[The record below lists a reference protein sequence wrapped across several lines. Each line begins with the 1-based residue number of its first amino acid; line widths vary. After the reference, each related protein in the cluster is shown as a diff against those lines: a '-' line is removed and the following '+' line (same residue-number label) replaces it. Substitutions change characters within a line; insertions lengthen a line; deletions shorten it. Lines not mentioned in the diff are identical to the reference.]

1 MRSRGRLRACALGLG
16 YVGVAAAALAASPA
30 LALWEDK
37 LTPFVEQKVAR
48 DDNVF
53 RAPSPTAD
61 TYSTTSLGFTLD
73 VPVSRQRFQ
82 ASYTWSATR
91 YSQLSDLDFNGHDAR
106 AIWLWQV
113 GNDLSGQ
120 LGYTDNFALAPFQY
134 TQSRIPDPLRT
145 RTAFL
150 NAAQLLTPRWRIQ
163 SGAGVF
169 DQKNGAPVPP
179 NGVPT
184 FQLSDINIASA
195 DASLSYVTPA
205 NNSIGLSGR
214 LEGARFPNRNFAEG
228 IGAPF
233 DDSYRQTS
241 VGLIGDWTVTGVSR
255 VAARA
260 SHVSRRYPNTP
271 QSNLDGYTAVAE
283 YDWKVTGKL
292 TLAGVVRRDISPFQ
306 DIQSTFVLVRGVTVR
321 PTLAVTEKIDL
332 AAILDY
338 SIWDF
343 LGDPGLSGG
352 NQPVSNK
359 GRVDR
364 VRSGTAS
371 LSYKPLRSVTL
382 QASVLREF
390 RTSNT
395 EGADYAVNVAT
406 VTARL
411 SF

>member
-1 MRSRGRLRACALGLG
+1 VRSRGRLRRCALGLG
-16 YVGVAAAALAASPA
+16 HALIAAAALAASPA

-37 LTPFVEQKVAR
+37 LTPFVEQKVTR

-73 VPVSRQRFQ
+73 ALVSRQRFQ
-82 ASYTWSATR
+82 AGYTWSATR
-91 YSQLSDLDFNGHDAR
+91 YSQLSALDFNGHDAR

-120 LGYTDNFALAPFQY
+120 LGYTDNLVLAPFQY
-134 TQSRIPDPLRT
+134 TQSTTPDPLRT

-150 NAAQLLTPRWRIQ
+150 NATQLLTPRWRIQ

-169 DQKNGAPVPP
+169 DQKNGPAL
-179 NGVPT
+179 
-184 FQLSDINIASA
+184 QLSDINIASA
-195 DASLSYVTPA
+195 DASLSYVTPG

-214 LEGARFPNRNFAEG
+214 IEGAHFPNRNFAAG
-228 IGAPF
+228 IGLPF

-260 SHVSRRYPNTP
+260 SYVSRRYPNTP

-292 TLAGVVRRDISPFQ
+292 TIAGVVRRDISPFQ

-332 AAILDY
+332 SAVLDY
-338 SIWDF
+338 STWHF
-343 LGDPGLSGG
+343 LGDPGLFAGG
-352 NQPVSNK
+352 NQPVGNA

-364 VRSGTAS
+364 VSSGTAS

-382 QASVLREF
+382 QASVLREV
-390 RTSNT
+390 RTSNAA
-395 EGADYAVNVAT
+395 GADYTVTAAT

>member
-1 MRSRGRLRACALGLG
+1 VRSRGRLRRRALGLG
-16 YVGVAAAALAASPA
+16 HALLAAAALAASPA
-30 LALWEDK
+30 FALWRDK
-37 LTPFVEQKVAR
+37 LTPFVEQKVTR

-53 RAPSPTAD
+53 RASSPTAD

-73 VPVSRQRFQ
+73 APVSRQRFQ
-82 ASYTWSATR
+82 AGYTWNATR

-106 AIWLWQV
+106 AIWVWQV

-134 TQSRIPDPLRT
+134 TQTRTPDPLRT

-169 DQKNGAPVPP
+169 DQKNGDP
-179 NGVPT
+179 NL
-184 FQLSDINIASA
+184 QLSDIRIASG
-195 DASLSYVTPA
+195 DASISYVTPA
-205 NNSIGLSGR
+205 NSSIGLSGR
-214 LEGARFPNRNFAEG
+214 LEGGRYPNRDFAAG
-228 IGAPF
+228 IGLPF

-241 VGLIGDWTVTGVSR
+241 VGFIGDWTVTGVSR
-255 VAARA
+255 LAGRVARL
-260 SHVSRRYPNTP
+260 SRRYPNTP
-271 QSNLDGYTAVAE
+271 QSDFDGNIAVLE

-292 TLAGVVRRDISPFQ
+292 TLTGVVRRDISPFQ
-306 DIQSTFVLVRGVTVR
+306 DIQSSAVLVRGATVR
-321 PTLAVTEKIDL
+321 PTLRVSEKIDL
-332 AAILDY
+332 SAVLDY

-343 LGDPGLSGG
+343 LGDPGLVAGG
-352 NQPVSNK
+352 AL

-364 VRSGTAS
+364 VRSATAS
-371 LSYKPLRSVTL
+371 ISYKPLRSVTL
-382 QASVLREF
+382 QASVLREV

-395 EGADYAVNVAT
+395 AGADYTVNVGT

>member
-1 MRSRGRLRACALGLG
+1 VRSRGRLRACAFGLG
-16 YVGVAAAALAASPA
+16 YIGVAAAAVAATPA
-30 LALWEDK
+30 LALWDGK
-37 LTPFVEQKVAR
+37 LTPFVEQKVTW

-53 RAPSPTAD
+53 RLSSNSPGD
-61 TYSTTSLGFTLD
+61 TYTTTSLGFSFD
-73 VPVSRQRFQ
+73 APVSRQRFQ
-82 ASYTWSATR
+82 ADYTWSATR
-91 YSQLSDLDFNGHDAR
+91 FNEFTDLDFNGHDAR
-106 AIWLWQV
+106 ALWLLQV

-134 TQSRIPDPLRT
+134 TQRTTPDPLRS

-169 DQKNGAPVPP
+169 DQKNGDPAL
-179 NGVPT
+179 
-184 FQLSDINIASA
+184 QLSDINIASA
-195 DASLSYVTPA
+195 DANLSYVTPA

-214 LEGARFPNRNFAEG
+214 LEGARFPNRNFAAG

-255 VAARA
+255 LAGRVARL
-260 SHVSRRYPNTP
+260 SRHYPNTP
-271 QSNLDGYTAVAE
+271 QSDFAGNIAVLE

-306 DIQSTFVLVRGVTVR
+306 DIQSSAVLVRGVTVR

-332 AAILDY
+332 SAVLDY

-343 LGDPGLSGG
+343 LGDPGLFQGG

-364 VRSGTAS
+364 VSSGTAS
-371 LSYKPLRSVTL
+371 LSYKPLRNVTL
-382 QASVLREF
+382 QASVLREVRF
-390 RTSNT
+390 SNI
-395 EGADYAVNVAT
+395 ENFDYTVNVAT
-406 VTARL
+406 VTAR
-411 SF
+411 FAF

>member
-1 MRSRGRLRACALGLG
+1 MRSRGRLRRCALGLG
-16 YVGVAAAALAASPA
+16 HALLAAAALAASPA
-30 LALWEDK
+30 LALWGDR
-37 LTPFVEQKVAR
+37 LTPFVEQKVTR

-73 VPVSRQRFQ
+73 ALVSRQRFQ
-82 ASYTWSATR
+82 AGYTWSATR
-91 YSQLSDLDFNGHDAR
+91 YSQLSALDFNGHDAR

-134 TQSRIPDPLRT
+134 TQSRTPDPLRT

-169 DQKNGAPVPP
+169 DQKNGD
-179 NGVPT
+179 PT
-184 FQLSDINIASA
+184 LQLSNINIASA

-214 LEGARFPNRNFAEG
+214 LEGARFPNRNFSAG
-228 IGAPF
+228 VGLPF

-260 SHVSRRYPNTP
+260 SRVSRRYPNTP
-271 QSNLDGYTAVAE
+271 QSDLDGYTAVAE